1 MKYNYTLV
9 HDLLQKDAHE
19 FLLVLLLG
27 FFLD

>member
-9 HDLLQKDAHE
+9 HDLLWKDARE